1 MTTGRS
7 ASVAHGQNGLQL
19 GERKTYFQCPLNEFH
34 PLLRRRRIF
43 AVISGGALWR
53 RQKAQAFVV
62 PQRIRAHAREMGQL
76 SRTHGSLPPRES
88 LNSGTDSRVKSKLIL
103 ISTQRLPER
112 QRVGLVGRP
121 CRWAGH
127 GSNHCEEGEG
137 QPSANCD
144 N

>member
-19 GERKTYFQCPLNEFH
+19 GERETYFQCPLNEFH

-62 PQRIRAHAREMGQL
+62 PQRIRAHAREMSQL
-76 SRTHGSLPPRES
+76 SRTHWEPSSARES
-88 LNSGTDSRVKSKLIL
+88 KLWNGLQGQVETDTYFDAATSGTAACRFGG
-103 ISTQRLPER
+103 STLS
-112 QRVGLVGRP
+112 VG
-121 CRWAGH
+121 
-127 GSNHCEEGEG
+127 
-137 QPSANCD
+137 
-144 N
+144 